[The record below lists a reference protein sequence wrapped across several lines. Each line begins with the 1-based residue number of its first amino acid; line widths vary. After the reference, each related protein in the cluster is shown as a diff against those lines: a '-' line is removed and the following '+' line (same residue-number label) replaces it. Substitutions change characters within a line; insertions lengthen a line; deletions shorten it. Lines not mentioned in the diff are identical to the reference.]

1 MAIRFRW
8 NHGGLCWPGLAMA
21 MAALFALGCERRA
34 ADAALPGYLE
44 GDWVYVAAP
53 VAGKLQELTVAKG
66 AMVTAGAPL
75 FQLDPEPEAKAW
87 QEAVARRSAAAA
99 RLDNTRKG
107 LRPSEVAALQARL
120 ASARAAVGLSEIE
133 LRRAEKLSA
142 QGVVPQADVDNARS
156 RHDRDLALIAQT
168 EAELVTAGLGS
179 RQDEIRAAEA
189 ELAAAAAQLA
199 QAAWRRDQKRQVA
212 PAAGLVQDTL
222 FRVGEWVAAGAPVI
236 MLLPP
241 ENVKVRVFVPEAL
254 AATLKPGQAVT
265 VLADGLPERRARLTF
280 ISNQVEYT
288 PPVLF
293 SRDQRAKLVYLVEA
307 VFEAAPG
314 AAAAPSP
321 WKPGLPVEVRFLP

>member
-1 MAIRFRW
+1 MATRFKW
-8 NHGGLCWPGLAMA
+8 NHGGMWGPGLA
-21 MAALFALGCERRA
+21 AAVVAVFALGCERRA

-53 VAGKLQELTVAKG
+53 VAGRLRELAVAKG
-66 AMVTAGAPL
+66 AMAAVGAPL
-75 FQLDPEPEAKAW
+75 FQLDPEPEAKAC
-87 QEAVARRSAAAA
+87 QEAVARQRAAEA
-99 RLDNTRKG
+99 RLDNARKG
-107 LRPSEVAALQARL
+107 LRPSEVEALKARL
-120 ASARAAVGLSEIE
+120 ASARAAATLSEIE
-133 LRRAEKLSA
+133 KRRAEKLSA
-142 QGVVPQADVDNARS
+142 QGVVPQSDVDSARS
-156 RHDRDLALIAQT
+156 QHDRNLAQIAQI

-222 FRVGEWVAAGAPVI
+222 FRVGEWVAAGTPVV

-241 ENVKVRVFVPEAL
+241 GNVKVRVFVPETQ
-254 AATLKPGQAVT
+254 AATLKPGQAVE
-265 VLADGLPERRARLTF
+265 VRADGLPARRARLTF
-280 ISNQVEYT
+280 VSNQVEYT

-307 VFEAAPG
+307 VFEAEPG

-321 WKPGLPVEVRFLP
+321 WKPGLPVDVRFLP